1 MVNLAFFIFSS
12 SQAAKTIL
20 TPAQVT
26 EIIVSTAVIPIS
38 HEIKLP
44 INAPVV
50 SLSRIHLSDPGN
62 WECGDTIV
70 IAASTHP
77 KIRKVEQ
84 KKQSIYMISFMIF

>member
-1 MVNLAFFIFSS
+1 MNLTIQYANQAIINQVKEYIIVNLAFFIFSS

-44 INAPVV
+44 INSPVV
-50 SLSRIHLSDPGN
+50 LLSSIHLSDPG
-62 WECGDTIV
+62 
-70 IAASTHP
+70 S
-77 KIRKVEQ
+77 
-84 KKQSIYMISFMIF
+84 